1 MILQGDGT
9 TSTVLFIGELMK
21 MASRYVA
28 EVCVR
33 LLCNPQG
40 VHPRLLTDG
49 FEIAKNETLKF
60 LDDFAVGVFIP
71 SDLQESEEDIE
82 NDRELLYNVA
92 RTSLRTKLPEDVSF
106 YYTTHTQLAD
116 HLTSMVTDAVL
127 TVKRPG
133 KPLDILMIEQME
145 MITKD
150 AMDSKLVRGLVV
162 MSGVSNE
169 QVMDHGTRHPDMPK
183 SLKNCYILILN
194 VSLEYEKR

>member
-1 MILQGDGT
+1 
-9 TSTVLFIGELMK
+9 MK
-21 MASRYVA
+21 MASRYVT
-28 EVCVR
+28 EVCAR
-33 LLCNPQG
+33 MSCNSQG

-49 FEIAKNETLKF
+49 FEIAKNETLRF
-60 LDDFAVGVFIP
+60 LDEFAVDVLITNY
-71 SDLQESEEDIE
+71 SQESEEDIE

-92 RTSLRTKLPEDVSF
+92 RTSLRTKLPEDVRF
-106 YYTTHTQLAD
+106 QYADNTQLAD

-145 MITKD
+145 MVTKD

-162 MSGVSNE
+162 FGTGCNK
-169 QVMDHGTRHPDMPK
+169 QVLDHGTRHPDMPK

>member
-1 MILQGDGT
+1 MIVQGDGT

-21 MASRYVA
+21 MASRYVS
-28 EVCVR
+28 EVCVG
-33 LLCNPQG
+33 LLCNKQG

-60 LDDFAVGVFIP
+60 LDDFAVEVFV
-71 SDLQESEEDIE
+71 SSHLQEPEEDIE

-92 RTSLRTKLPEDVSF
+92 RTSLRTKLPEDVCVNNVR
-106 YYTTHTQLAD
+106 HIQLAD

-162 MSGVSNE
+162 VNGLSDE

>member
-33 LLCNPQG
+33 LQSNPQG

-71 SDLQESEEDIE
+71 SDLQEPEEDIE

>member
-1 MILQGDGT
+1 MTLQGDGT

-28 EVCVR
+28 EVFVG

-40 VHPRLLTDG
+40 VHHRLLTDG

-71 SDLQESEEDIE
+71 SDLQEPEEDIE

-106 YYTTHTQLAD
+106 YYTTHIQLAD